1 MSPQAHRITYEWLR
15 MEDLENDFP
24 KKGKKFTKKKKKKKN
39 GRERDER
46 ESIERRELFLGFF
59 KNNHRIRRR
68 TARPRRWRT
77 VEKTESNLSDA
88 PSFDDVLS
96 QFIYQ
101 GICSNGETK
110 TMEKKE
116 NEDENNAC
124 LKDSLPPIYGS
135 LGEEEEVEKSCLEI
149 ARESGGQHV
158 EVRKDS
164 PYFVNGCKDSKFKA
178 KHRKVS
184 HFKKAETPDKIK
196 PGCCDY

>member
-1 MSPQAHRITYEWLR
+1 MKGNERPNFFLSFFVTSPQAHRITCEWLR
-15 MEDLENDFP
+15 MEDSENDFP
-24 KKGKKFTKKKKKKKN
+24 KKGKKFTKKKN
-39 GRERDER
+39 GRKRDER
-46 ESIERRELFLGFF
+46 ESIERRELFLEEE
-59 KNNHRIRRR
+59 NSA
-68 TARPRRWRT
+68 TQT

-88 PSFDDVLS
+88 PSLDDVLS

-164 PYFVNGCKDSKFKA
+164 PYFVNGCKDSKCKA